1 MALTR
6 VVFFL
11 YDSEFIDMLDHT
23 VLIWFQYLFS
33 LLVLLV
39 AECVLAVL
47 AVLCPQYLGLTIDR
61 EDVQDNWQRTYG
73 VPGREQY
80 TAAIDLAQTKVL
92 YQPNRLRLQ
101 DTVRNAEQPFSCP
114 VVNKKPLGP
123 KTPKGR

>member
-1 MALTR
+1 M
-6 VVFFL
+6 
-11 YDSEFIDMLDHT
+11 
-23 VLIWFQYLFS
+23 
-33 LLVLLV
+33 LLV

-92 YQPNRLRLQ
+92 YNLTNRMDVCRW
-101 DTVRNAEQPFSCP
+101 VRPRNIVTNAE
-114 VVNKKPLGP
+114 
-123 KTPKGR
+123 

>member
-1 MALTR
+1 
-6 VVFFL
+6 
-11 YDSEFIDMLDHT
+11 MLCNLLL
-23 VLIWFQYLFS
+23 VWFQYLFS

-92 YQPNRLRLQ
+92 YLTNIWVTCCQ
-101 DTVRNAEQPFSCP
+101 S
-114 VVNKKPLGP
+114 LGTILGTCT
-123 KTPKGR
+123 KL